1 MTLFRFDGLLAAAE
15 RSETALGLSAFFAS
29 FGQEFLGCGRR
40 PHWGESVIRGLGRRG
55 GAGREYWVEK
65 SAGRGWEGGF
75 QGWLEAM
82 S

>member
-1 MTLFRFDGLLAAAE
+1 MTFLQFDGLLAAAE
-15 RSETALGLSAFFAS
+15 RRDLAGS
-29 FGQEFLGCGRR
+29 FGQEFLGCGGR

-55 GAGREYWVEK
+55 GAGRECWVEE